1 MAVEEEEVDDVPHDG
16 RGLETLLLRAI
27 DDKVSPEPSRFLDV
41 REGRIESRRPVERD
55 VRERSGSFRAGAVVV
70 LPLVDVVSGV
80 SNARYFMLL
89 PLDLPAYSVRF
100 EHPPSAG
107 TTLTSHRPRARRRG

>member
-1 MAVEEEEVDDVPHDG
+1 
-16 RGLETLLLRAI
+16 
-27 DDKVSPEPSRFLDV
+27 
-41 REGRIESRRPVERD
+41 
-55 VRERSGSFRAGAVVV
+55 
-70 LPLVDVVSGV
+70 VSGV